1 MQVILLEKISN
12 LGGLGEQVNVRSGF
26 GRNFLIP
33 QGKAVPATA
42 ENIKMYEERRAE
54 LEQKAKDKL
63 QGAEKR
69 AAALVALERV
79 SVKHRAGEES
89 KLYGSVGTA
98 EIAKALTDAG
108 VEVEKKE
115 VLLPNGSIHF
125 LGEHDVDIQF
135 HTDVKVA
142 IKLVVEPEE

>member
-69 AAALVALERV
+69 AAALVALELV